1 MTRHPLLLAITVADG
16 LSAAL
21 LLYAAWFALRTLT
34 AWAPDSCDSVQLRLE
49 RRIETAEIAARFG
62 FGFFA
67 VASVLLV
74 VAISQVLPPIVPGA
88 MCGTGVIQ
96 SSQGLL
102 NKAIWFRALGVLA
115 LYLWAALAKLDRRR
129 PDSPLARVNA
139 RLLLLAAG
147 LTAAAAVF
155 TAQASLAIDLQ
166 QPVDCCTVVY
176 ETLRQGAVEIVLSGK
191 RLTGAYAA
199 MSLGLLACSLWTIAA
214 GAARRL
220 LAASALCLALAVW
233 LPLAASA
240 LIDSFAAY
248 HYEVLQ
254 HRCPWCLFLPE
265 HGRVGFLLFAALLA
279 AALEGPVALF
289 SAKVGLSHPQLSS
302 EAQRRCRAAAVRV
315 LAANAVFF
323 GLAVFPAILWRL
335 RYGVWMA

>member
-21 LLYAAWFALRTLT
+21 LLYAAGFAIRALT
-34 AWAPDSCDSVQLRLE
+34 AWAPDACDSSQLRLE
-49 RRIETAEIAARFG
+49 RRIETAEMAARFG
-62 FGFFA
+62 FVFFSL
-67 VASVLLV
+67 ASVLLV
-74 VAISQVLPPIVPGA
+74 LGISQVLPPIVPGA

-102 NKAIWFRALGVLA
+102 NKAVWFRGLGVLA
-115 LYLWAALAKLDRRR
+115 LHLWAASAKLDRRR

-147 LTAAAAVF
+147 VTAAAAVV
-155 TAQASLAIDLQ
+155 TAQAFLAIDLQ
-166 QPVDCCTVVY
+166 HPVDCCSVVY
-176 ETLRQGAVEIVLSGK
+176 DVLRQETVEFMLSGR
-191 RLTGAYAA
+191 RLTGAFAA
-199 MSLGLLACSLWTIAA
+199 MSLGVLASGVWTLAA

-220 LAASALCLALAVW
+220 LAATLLSAAVAVW

-248 HYEVLQ
+248 YYEVLQ

-265 HGRVGFLLFAALLA
+265 HGRVGYPLFAALLA
-279 AALEGPVALF
+279 AALEAPVALL
-289 SAKVGLSHPQLSS
+289 SAKAGLSHPPLSCES
-302 EAQRRCRAAAVRV
+302 QRRCRTAVVRV
-315 LAANAVFF
+315 LAANVIFW
-323 GLAVFPAILWRL
+323 GLAVFPAVLWRL
-335 RYGVWMA
+335 RYGVWMD

>member
-199 MSLGLLACSLWTIAA
+199 MSLGAGLQLVDHCRRGGPAA
-214 GAARRL
+214 PCRIRLMLGA
-220 LAASALCLALAVW
+220 
-233 LPLAASA
+233 
-240 LIDSFAAY
+240 
-248 HYEVLQ
+248 
-254 HRCPWCLFLPE
+254 
-265 HGRVGFLLFAALLA
+265 GGLA
-279 AALEGPVALF
+279 AACC
-289 SAKVGLSHPQLSS
+289 VGVDRLLCRLSL
-302 EAQRRCRAAAVRV
+302 
-315 LAANAVFF
+315 
-323 GLAVFPAILWRL
+323 
-335 RYGVWMA
+335 